1 MRAIVGYLII
11 GSLAF
16 VLVGCAMPYYAAPP
30 ARVYYP
36 LQRAGIY
43 YAPQRASISYPGPR
57 ASSSP
62 DWQQSRSPKIRRM
75 RHPPG
80 EQSQAARR
88 HDLGR
93 GTARDSSWIDPEP

>member
-43 YAPQRASISYPGPR
+43 YAPQRASISYPAPR
-57 ASSSP
+57 ASVSP
-62 DWQQSRSPKIRRM
+62 DRQQSRSPKTRHM
-75 RHPPG
+75 RHPAG
-80 EQSQAARR
+80 EQSQAAQR
-88 HDLGR
+88 HDLRR
-93 GTARDSSWIDPEP
+93 GTAGAGSWIDPEP